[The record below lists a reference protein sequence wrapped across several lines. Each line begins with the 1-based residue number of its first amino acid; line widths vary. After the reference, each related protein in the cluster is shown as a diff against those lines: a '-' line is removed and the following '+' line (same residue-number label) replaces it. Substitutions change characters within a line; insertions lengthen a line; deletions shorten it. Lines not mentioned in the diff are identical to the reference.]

1 METRPLFAKKR
12 PASTDNIPATH
23 RNNTPKGAWYEI
35 YVKPMVERNRA
46 YMLTMV
52 LAACCLILSAA
63 VFELIPLHKD
73 VPWIVPVNAETGT
86 PTSRPIQIKGQFTP
100 SQLEV
105 QYFMAVWVRDM
116 LTLNRSLTVGYLKHA
131 YGETQGP
138 AVQLFKNWVGIH
150 KPIYVL
156 ETKPG
161 LISTV
166 TIDSTSFMSPGHAFI
181 RATRVKEVHGK
192 NTTQQFDITISY
204 TLTPPTTVEQAYA
217 NPIGFKVVNFSITP
231 SLSQP

>member
-1 METRPLFAKKR
+1 MFAKKR
-12 PASTDNIPATH
+12 PASTDNVPATH
-23 RNNTPKGAWYEI
+23 RSNTPKGAWYEI
-35 YVKPMVERNRA
+35 YIKPMVERNRA
-46 YMLTMV
+46 FMLATILGV
-52 LAACCLILSAA
+52 ACVFLAAAL
-63 VFELIPLHKD
+63 FELIPLHKD
-73 VPWIVPVNAETGT
+73 VPWIVPVNANTGM
-86 PTSRPIQIKGQFTP
+86 PTAHPIQIVGQFTP
-100 SQLEV
+100 NQLEV

-116 LTLNRSLTVGYLKHA
+116 LTLNRTLTVGYLKHA
-131 YGETQGP
+131 YGETSGP

-161 LISTV
+161 LIGTV

-181 RATRVKEVHGK
+181 RATRTKEIHGK
-192 NTTQQFDITISY
+192 TTPQQFDITISY

-217 NPIGFKVVNFSITP
+217 NPIGFRVMNFSITP

>member
-1 METRPLFAKKR
+1 METAPLFAKKR
-12 PASTDNIPATH
+12 PASTDNVPATH
-23 RNNTPKGAWYEI
+23 RGKTPKGAWYEI
-35 YVKPMVERNRA
+35 YIKPMVERNRA
-46 YMLTMV
+46 YMLTTILAV
-52 LAACCLILSAA
+52 ACVFLAAAL
-63 VFELIPLHKD
+63 FELIPLHKD
-73 VPWIVPVNAETGT
+73 VPWIVPVNANTGT
-86 PTSRPIQIKGQFTP
+86 PTAHPIQIVGQFTP

-116 LTLNRSLTVGYLKHA
+116 LTLNRTLTVGYLKHA
-131 YGETQGP
+131 YGETSGP
-138 AVQLFKNWVGIH
+138 AVQLFKNWVGVH

-161 LISTV
+161 LIGSV

-181 RATRVKEVHGK
+181 RATRTKEIHGK
-192 NTTQQFDITISY
+192 TTPQQFDITISY

-217 NPIGFKVVNFSITP
+217 NPIGFRVMNFSITP